1 MLLAGADLES
11 LLLESKT
18 TAPIFNPAF
27 VRRPELVEALRT
39 DGSRLVTVTAPAGY
53 GKSSL
58 LAEWEQVEDRATGWL
73 TLRVEDDDPAA
84 VLRLLAY
91 ACERFASAASSVFTV
106 IATSRDD
113 VLGRMAP
120 AVALVLSQCERPFVL
135 FVDDLHVLQNP
146 ECLDV
151 LEVVLGGVPAGS
163 QVVLASRHHPT
174 RLARGRVAN
183 SSAHIGAADLRI
195 DPAGAARIA
204 EEAGALV
211 DADMLQDWVERC
223 DGWAAGLHMCALLS
237 KRRPFESFSDDA
249 VLADYLYQE
258 CVRDLPEDT
267 RQFLLQS
274 SILGAHIPDLC
285 DAVLQRSDSARILRD
300 LETRQL
306 FVTADRAHRAYRL
319 HPLFREY
326 LTGALEIEAASSIPA
341 LHQRASSWF
350 AERGQLP
357 AAIDHA
363 ISAGA
368 FELATSLVTVAALP
382 AYEAGQSATLGRW
395 LREIGDA
402 NLLLNPSAVVVITW
416 FAVLAGTDDD
426 ARKWSTLLR
435 RVPDDAEAPGV
446 TVPTAKA
453 MIRAIMLEEGIESAL
468 ADAEF
473 AAELEPLD
481 SPWRD
486 PAVQILGSTLLHAG
500 HTERATTVL
509 SEAIHMADAH
519 GNPATVVICESEFAL
534 LAIERGDW
542 EAADEHA
549 ERAMQAIRAGGIDG
563 YVMAAYPHAAAA
575 CIALNA
581 GRRTAGLNYLASA
594 MSERHRCGKAV
605 PLLAIPTRLLLIRAQ
620 LRAGDAEAA
629 ELLLEEIQEILP
641 PRRVLGSL
649 GHRVSDAH
657 SLVRTHALSA
667 DRGSPSVSLTAAEQR
682 LLPLLQTHLTR
693 AEIAQRLYVSTNTIS
708 TQMGSIFRK
717 LGASTRSQAVERAY
731 ELDLLGTPSGVAES
745 AD

>member
-1 MLLAGADLES
+1 MLLTGEDLGS

-27 VRRPELVEALRT
+27 VRRTDLVDALRT
-39 DGSRLVTVTAPAGY
+39 EGSRLVTVTAPAGY

-58 LAEWEQVEDRATGWL
+58 LAEWRQVEDRATGWL
-73 TLRVEDDDPAA
+73 TLRVDDDDPAA
-84 VLRLLAY
+84 VVRLLAH
-91 ACERFASAASSVFTV
+91 ASEPFASDAGSVLSR
-106 IATSRDD
+106 ISATRDG
-113 VLGRMAP
+113 VLARMAP
-120 AVALVLSQCERPFVL
+120 ALALALSRCDRPFVL
-135 FVDDLHVLQNP
+135 FVDDVHVLQNP
-146 ECLDV
+146 ECMDV
-151 LEVVLGGVPAGS
+151 LEVALAGVPAGS
-163 QVVLASRHHPT
+163 QVVLASRHQPT
-174 RLARGRVAN
+174 RLARGRMAT
-183 SSAHIGAADLRI
+183 SAAQIGAADLRI
-195 DPAGAARIA
+195 DRVGAARIA

-211 DADMLQDWVERC
+211 DADTLRDWVERC

-237 KRRPFESFSDDA
+237 KRRPFASFSDDA

-285 DAVLQRSDSARILRD
+285 DAVLGRSDSARILRD

-306 FVTADRAHRAYRL
+306 FVTADQERRAYRL

-326 LTGALEIEAASSIPA
+326 LQSTLEIESASSVPA
-341 LHQRASSWF
+341 LHQRASAWF

-363 ISAGA
+363 ISAGDFA
-368 FELATSLVTVAALP
+368 VATALVTAAALP

-453 MIRAIMLEEGIESAL
+453 MIRAIMLEDGIESAL

-473 AAELEPLD
+473 AVEHEPLD

-500 HTERATTVL
+500 HAERATQVL
-509 SEAIHMADAH
+509 NEAIHMADAH

-534 LAIERGDW
+534 VAIEHGDW
-542 EAADEHA
+542 DAADHHV
-549 ERAMQAIRAGGIDG
+549 ERAIQAIRAGGIDG
-563 YVMAAYPHAAAA
+563 YVMAAYTHAAAA
-575 CIALNA
+575 CVALNA
-581 GRRTAGLNYLASA
+581 GRRAAGMNYLAMA
-594 MSERHRCGKAV
+594 MSERQRSGKAV
-605 PLLAIPTRLLLIRAQ
+605 PLLAVPTRLLLIRAQ
-620 LRAGDAEAA
+620 LRVGDGEAA
-629 ELLLEEIQEILP
+629 EMLLEEIHEILP
-641 PRRVLGSL
+641 PHRRQGMLEE
-649 GHRVSDAH
+649 RVADARH
-657 SLVRTHALSA
+657 LVRTHARSA
-667 DRGSPSVSLTAAEQR
+667 DPAARSISLTAAEQR
-682 LLPLLQTHLTR
+682 LLPFLQTHLTR
-693 AEIAQRLYVSTNTIS
+693 AEIARRLYVSTNTIS
-708 TQMGSIFRK
+708 TQMASIFRK
-717 LGASTRSQAVERAY
+717 LGASTRSQVVERAY
-731 ELDLLGTPSGVAES
+731 ELDLLGPASGAPGIP
-745 AD
+745 D